1 MKELICLLLLGFGL
15 LGCIAKRNHDPD
27 APKLPITLYYEALCP
42 YCMEFVT
49 TQLNPSMTRMDRLPY
64 TDLTLVPYGNAKVNE
79 AGELTCQHGE
89 DECEL
94 NAWHG
99 CILEHNNK
107 TISLKLIACMMRGRK
122 NNLDRCAKRYNID
135 VSAVKECK
143 KARSVDEI
151 LKKYG
156 EATAQVAF
164 HGVPAIAVDN
174 AYDETDQESLSDN
187 FDQTFCAKY
196 KAKFNKSL
204 ENCEPS
210 ARSNTIRTK
219 H

>member
-1 MKELICLLLLGFGL
+1 
-15 LGCIAKRNHDPD
+15 
-27 APKLPITLYYEALCP
+27 
-42 YCMEFVT
+42 
-49 TQLNPSMTRMDRLPY
+49 MTRMDRLPY
-64 TDLTLVPYGNAKVNE
+64 TDLTLVPYGNAKVGDLMNFRGNPFNATLQVNE
-79 AGELTCQHGE
+79 AGELTCQHGA

-99 CILEHNNK
+99 CILEHNNM

-143 KARSVDEI
+143 KARSVNEI

-164 HGVPAIAVDN
+164 RGVPAIAVDN
-174 AYDETDQESLSDN
+174 VSTSSLGQRVIRITFVIPQAYDETDQESLSDN